1 MNPSVYRVM
10 VREYGEIKIITA
22 TPETLERLKDDPNI
36 QVMGYMENMFDEV
49 FRPKKNHL

>member
-10 VREYGEIKIITA
+10 IREYGEIKIITV
-22 TPETLERLKDDPNI
+22 TPEILSRLKDDPNV

-49 FRPKKNHL
+49 FRRKKDHT